1 MELKI
6 LKVERVMVEV
16 VRSFF
21 NSLNLLI
28 VLWLLSAKPRH
39 GYEIMKEF
47 KRLTGTSLN
56 PGVIYPLLHYLEKEG
71 LAISK
76 WVKEKNKAK
85 RHYRLTA
92 KGRNLFYRLRRLFRE
107 QLRVFTEFLIVNS
120 EH

>member
-1 MELKI
+1 
-6 LKVERVMVEV
+6 VERVMVEV
-16 VRSFF
+16 VKSFF

-47 KRLTGTSLN
+47 KKLTGTSLN
-56 PGVIYPLLHYLEKEG
+56 PGVIYPLLHNLEKEG
-71 LAISK
+71 LAISR
-76 WVKEKNKAK
+76 WVKEKNKAR

-92 KGRNLFYRLRRLFRE
+92 KGKSLFNKFRRLFKE